1 MTMVDHDS
9 SLGITETHLG
19 LPTTGGRAR
28 TVHFG
33 PLSTCLTCVPRTTG
47 VSLPNIRREVADHP
61 R

>member
-1 MTMVDHDS
+1 MVDHDS

-47 VSLPNIRREVADHP
+47 VSLPNIPREP
-61 R
+61 QS